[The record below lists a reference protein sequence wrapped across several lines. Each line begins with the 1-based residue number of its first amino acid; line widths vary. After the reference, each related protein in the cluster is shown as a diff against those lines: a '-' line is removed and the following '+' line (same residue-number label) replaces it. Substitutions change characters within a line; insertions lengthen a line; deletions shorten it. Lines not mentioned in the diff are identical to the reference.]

1 MSFQLDGSQVVPARL
16 KAVSLQEI
24 VLDTKA
30 PIRGTSSPWHVA
42 LRVEFVYLPENTWK
56 MLYEAVH

>member
-16 KAVSLQEI
+16 KAVSLQVI

-30 PIRGTSSPWHVA
+30 QTRGTSSLWHVA
-42 LRVEFVYLPENTWK
+42 LKVAFVCQPENTWK
-56 MLYEAVH
+56 MLYGAVR